1 MEYVLRTGNLT
12 KAYGK
17 NIVVDGVSMHVEK
30 GAIYGFIGKN
40 GAGKTTFMRM
50 VAGLAAPTNGTMEL
64 FGAQNLERQRTRI
77 GCLNRKYG
85 NICQYDCKG
94 KYGSYPQTAWHC

>member
-1 MEYVLRTGNLT
+1 MEYVLRTDNLT

-50 VAGLAAPTNGTMEL
+50 VAGLAAPTSGL
-64 FGAQNLERQRTRI
+64 ALQLHCSAIRI
-77 GCLNRKYG
+77 
-85 NICQYDCKG
+85 
-94 KYGSYPQTAWHC
+94 S